1 MTRVATAHEAEH
13 GQKMIEVKVRFFT
26 NNLVKGKGQIRPKHG
41 WTRGVVRLKRND
53 AHGIKPGAPIP
64 FNSLMELGGT
74 IEKLL
79 IREGITLHT
88 VSKMEKYVA
97 NLRRTNN

>member
-1 MTRVATAHEAEH
+1 MQTSHDARSREAEH

-26 NNLVKGKGQIRPKHG
+26 NQLTAQEGHVNPKHA

-53 AHGIKPGAPIP
+53 AHGIVPGKPIP
-64 FNSLMELGGT
+64 FNSLLELPAA

-79 IREGITLHT
+79 IREGIHLHT
-88 VSKMEKYVA
+88 VSKMEKYIHA
-97 NLRRTNN
+97 S